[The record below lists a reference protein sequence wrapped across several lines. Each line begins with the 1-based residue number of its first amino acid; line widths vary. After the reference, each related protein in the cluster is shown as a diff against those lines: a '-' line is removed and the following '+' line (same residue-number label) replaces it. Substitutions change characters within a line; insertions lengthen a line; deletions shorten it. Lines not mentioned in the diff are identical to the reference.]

1 LSNGRVIVFLKAPRP
16 GFVKT
21 RIAAKL
27 DAESAAAI
35 YQALVGMTLSRLA
48 GRTDVELRFA
58 PDDAGAEIGAWRR
71 PGWRIQGQGEGDFGE
86 RLERAVV
93 DAFSDGLEKVVLL
106 GTDCP
111 ELIGA
116 DVDEA
121 WTALEAHDVVIGP
134 ALDGGYWLLGL
145 KRPIPELFRNMPWST
160 DRVSEM
166 TILRSREAGLRVLEL
181 RRLRDVDTLE
191 DWRAWQREVSL

>member
-1 LSNGRVIVFLKAPRP
+1 MSTERVIVFLKAPRP

-48 GRTDVELRFA
+48 GRADVELRFA
-58 PDDAGAEIGAWRR
+58 PDDAGAEIGVWRR
-71 PGWRIQGQGEGDFGE
+71 PGWRIQGQGEGDLGE
-86 RLERAVV
+86 RLERAVA
-93 DAFSDGLEKVVLL
+93 DAFSEGMKKVLLL

-111 ELIGA
+111 EFALA
-116 DVDEA
+116 DLDEA
-121 WTALEAHDVVIGP
+121 WAALEANDVVIGP

-145 KRPIPELFRNMPWST
+145 TRFIPELFRNIPWST

-166 TILRSREAGLRVLEL
+166 TIRRSREAGLKVVEL

-191 DWRAWQREVSL
+191 DWRAWLREVSL